1 MLNLHGFLNINKS
14 EGMTSYDV
22 IRKIKPLLPRKT
34 KIGHLGTLDPMAS
47 GVLPLAL
54 GNATR
59 VIPFIK
65 NENKTYV
72 ATMTLG
78 AVSDT
83 LDAWGQVSYTGQTR
97 FQEKDLRNILKEFT
111 GNIKQL
117 PPMYSAVHHQGQRLY
132 ELARQGI
139 SVEREEREVVVYFI
153 ELLDINKQ
161 LDLPAVKI
169 KVDCSKG
176 TYVRT
181 LCYDIG
187 QRLGTGA
194 LLSNLIRT
202 RSGDF
207 TIEQSYLLEE
217 LLHMTNI
224 QEHLLGIDYPITRM
238 PALNIESPQDIEA
251 ILNGRVIKTNTLLPD
266 GMVRVYGNEHKL
278 LALAVST
285 GNSEHSIIKPERVFK

>member
-1 MLNLHGFLNINKS
+1 LHGFLNINKP

-22 IRKIKPLLPRKT
+22 IRKIKPLLPHKT
-34 KIGHLGTLDPMAS
+34 KIGHLGTLDPMAG

-54 GNATR
+54 GSATR

-65 NENKTYV
+65 NEDKTYL
-72 ATMTLG
+72 ATVTLG

-83 LDAWGQVSYTGQTR
+83 LDAWGQVRYTDR
-97 FQEKDLRNILKEFT
+97 VSFQEKDLRSILKEFT

-139 SVEREEREVVVYFI
+139 NVNREEREVVINSI
-153 ELLDINKQ
+153 ELLDINRQ

-169 KVDCSKG
+169 RVDCSKG
-176 TYVRT
+176 TYIRT
-181 LCYDIG
+181 LCDDIG
-187 QRLGTGA
+187 RRLGTGA
-194 LLSNLIRT
+194 LLSNLVRI

-217 LLHMTNI
+217 LVDRTNI
-224 QEHLLGIDYPITRM
+224 EEYLLSIDYPISGI
-238 PALNIESPQDIEA
+238 PALSIESPQDIDA
-251 ILNGRVIKTNTLLPD
+251 ILNGRMIKTSIQLPD
-266 GMVRVYGNEHKL
+266 GMVRVYTNNHKL
-278 LALAVST
+278 LALALST
-285 GNSEHSIIKPERVFK
+285 GNNEQTLIKPERVFK

>member
-1 MLNLHGFLNINKS
+1 MHGFLNINKP

-22 IRKIKPLLPRKT
+22 IRKIKPLLPHKT
-34 KIGHLGTLDPMAS
+34 KIGHLGTLDPMAG

-54 GNATR
+54 GSATR

-65 NENKTYV
+65 NEDKTYL
-72 ATMTLG
+72 ATVTLG

-83 LDAWGQVSYTGQTR
+83 LDAWGQVRYTDR
-97 FQEKDLRNILKEFT
+97 VSFQEKDLRSILKEFT

-139 SVEREEREVVVYFI
+139 NVNREEREVVINSI
-153 ELLDINKQ
+153 ELLDINRQ

-169 KVDCSKG
+169 RVDCSKG
-176 TYVRT
+176 TYIRT
-181 LCYDIG
+181 LCDDIG
-187 QRLGTGA
+187 RRLGTGA
-194 LLSNLIRT
+194 LLSNLVRI

-217 LLHMTNI
+217 LVDRTNI
-224 QEHLLGIDYPITRM
+224 EEYLLSIDYPISGI
-238 PALNIESPQDIEA
+238 PALSIESPQDIDA
-251 ILNGRVIKTNTLLPD
+251 ILNGRMIKTSIQLPD
-266 GMVRVYGNEHKL
+266 GMVRVYTNNHKL
-278 LALAVST
+278 LALALST
-285 GNSEHSIIKPERVFK
+285 GNNEQTLIKPERVFK

>member
-1 MLNLHGFLNINKS
+1 LHGFLNVDKPDGI
-14 EGMTSYDV
+14 TSYDV
-22 IRKIKPLLPRKT
+22 IRRIKPLLPRKT
-34 KIGHLGTLDPMAS
+34 KMGHLGTLDPMAS

-59 VIPFIK
+59 IIPFIK
-65 NENKTYV
+65 NEDKSYL

-78 AVSDT
+78 AISDT
-83 LDAWGQVSYTGQTR
+83 LDAWGQISYTGQTR
-97 FQEKDLRNILKEFT
+97 YQEKDLRDILKEFN

-139 SVEREEREVVVYFI
+139 TVSREEREVAIYSI
-153 ELLDINKQ
+153 DLLDIDNK
-161 LDLPAVKI
+161 LDLPVIKI
-169 KVDCSKG
+169 RVDCSKG

-181 LCYDIG
+181 LCHDIG

-194 LLSNLIRT
+194 ILSKLIRI

-207 TIEQSYLLEE
+207 TIEQSCTLDE
-217 LLHMTNI
+217 LSHTTNI
-224 QEHLLGIDYPITRM
+224 EEHLLGIDYPITIM
-238 PALNIESPQDIEA
+238 PALSIESPDDIDA
-251 ILNGRVIKTNTLLPD
+251 ILNGRMIKTSIKLPD
-266 GMVRVYGNEHKL
+266 GIVRVYANNHQL

-285 GNSEHSIIKPERVFK
+285 GTSEQSVIKPERVFK

>member
-59 VIPFIK
+59 IIPFIK

-153 ELLDINKQ
+153 
-161 LDLPAVKI
+161 
-169 KVDCSKG
+169 
-176 TYVRT
+176 
-181 LCYDIG
+181 
-187 QRLGTGA
+187 
-194 LLSNLIRT
+194 
-202 RSGDF
+202 
-207 TIEQSYLLEE
+207 
-217 LLHMTNI
+217 
-224 QEHLLGIDYPITRM
+224 
-238 PALNIESPQDIEA
+238 
-251 ILNGRVIKTNTLLPD
+251 
-266 GMVRVYGNEHKL
+266 
-278 LALAVST
+278 
-285 GNSEHSIIKPERVFK
+285 

>member
-1 MLNLHGFLNINKS
+1 MHGFLNINKP

-22 IRKIKPLLPRKT
+22 IRKIKPLLPHKT
-34 KIGHLGTLDPMAS
+34 KIGHLGTLDPMAG

-54 GNATR
+54 GSATR

-65 NENKTYV
+65 NEDKTYL
-72 ATMTLG
+72 ATVTLG

-83 LDAWGQVSYTGQTR
+83 LDAWGQVRYTDR
-97 FQEKDLRNILKEFT
+97 VSFQEKDLRSILKEFT

-139 SVEREEREVVVYFI
+139 NVNREEREVVINSI
-153 ELLDINKQ
+153 ELLDINRQ

-169 KVDCSKG
+169 RVDCSKG
-176 TYVRT
+176 TYIRT
-181 LCYDIG
+181 LCDDIG
-187 QRLGTGA
+187 RRLGTGA
-194 LLSNLIRT
+194 LLSNLVRI

-217 LLHMTNI
+217 LVDRTNI
-224 QEHLLGIDYPITRM
+224 EEYLLSIDYPISGI
-238 PALNIESPQDIEA
+238 PALSIESPQDIDA
-251 ILNGRVIKTNTLLPD
+251 ILNGRMIKTSIQIPD
-266 GMVRVYGNEHKL
+266 GMVRVYTNNHKL
-278 LALAVST
+278 LALALST
-285 GNSEHSIIKPERVFK
+285 GNNEQTLIKPERVFK

>member
-1 MLNLHGFLNINKS
+1 MLNLHGFLNINKP

-22 IRKIKPLLPRKT
+22 IRKVKPLFPHKT

-59 VIPFIK
+59 VIPFIE
-65 NENKTYV
+65 NENKTYL
-72 ATMTLG
+72 ATMNLG

-83 LDAWGQVSYTGQTR
+83 LDAWGQISYTDQTS
-97 FQEKDLRNILKEFT
+97 FKETDLRNILKEFT

-139 SVEREEREVVVYFI
+139 SVNREEREVVIYFI
-153 ELLDINKQ
+153 ELLNINTK

-181 LCYDIG
+181 LCHDIG

-207 TIEQSYLLEE
+207 TIEQSYLLEDI
-217 LLHMTNI
+217 LHTTNI
-224 QEHLLGIDYPITRM
+224 EEHLLDIDYPITRL
-238 PALNIESPQDIEA
+238 PALSIESPQDIDA
-251 ILNGRVIKTNTLLPD
+251 ISNGRVIKTNTQLPD
-266 GMVRVYGNEHKL
+266 GMIRVYANGHKL
-278 LALAVST
+278 LALARS
-285 GNSEHSIIKPERVFK
+285 SDSLIKPERVFK

>member
-1 MLNLHGFLNINKS
+1 
-14 EGMTSYDV
+14 MTSYDV
-22 IRKIKPLLPRKT
+22 IRKVKPLLPHKT

-59 VIPFIK
+59 VIPFIE

-72 ATMTLG
+72 ATMNLG

-83 LDAWGQVSYTGQTR
+83 LDAWGQVSYTHQTS
-97 FQEKDLRNILKEFT
+97 FQETDLRNSLKEFT
-111 GNIKQL
+111 GKIKQL
-117 PPMYSAVHHQGQRLY
+117 PPMYSAVHYQGQRLY

-139 SVEREEREVVVYFI
+139 SVNREEREVVIYSI
-153 ELLDINKQ
+153 ELLDINKK

-176 TYVRT
+176 TYLRT
-181 LCYDIG
+181 LCHDIG

-194 LLSNLIRT
+194 LLSNLIRI
-202 RSGDF
+202 RSGNF

-217 LLHMTNI
+217 LIHMTNI
-224 QEHLLGIDYPITRM
+224 EEHLLGIDYPITRI
-238 PALNIESPQDIEA
+238 PALSIESPQDIDA
-251 ILNGRVIKTNTLLPD
+251 ILNGRFIKTNTQLPD
-266 GMVRVYGNEHKL
+266 GMIRVYANGHKL
-278 LALAVST
+278 LALARS
-285 GNSEHSIIKPERVFK
+285 SDSLIKPERVFK

>member
-1 MLNLHGFLNINKS
+1 MHGFLNINKP

-22 IRKIKPLLPRKT
+22 IRKVKPLLPRKT

-83 LDAWGQVSYTGQTR
+83 LDAWGQVSYTGQIR

-111 GNIKQL
+111 GNIKQF

-139 SVEREEREVVVYFI
+139 SVNREEREVVIYSI
-153 ELLDINKQ
+153 ELLNINKQ
-161 LDLPAVKI
+161 LDLPTVKI
-169 KVDCSKG
+169 RVDCSKG
-176 TYVRT
+176 TYIRT
-181 LCYDIG
+181 LCDDIG
-187 QRLGTGA
+187 QRLETGA

-217 LLHMTNI
+217 LVDGTNI
-224 QEHLLGIDYPITRM
+224 EEHLLSIDYPISGI
-238 PALNIESPQDIEA
+238 PALSIESPQDIDA
-251 ILNGRVIKTNTLLPD
+251 ILNGRIINTSTQLPD
-266 GMVRVYGNEHKL
+266 GMVRVYANGHKL
-278 LALAVST
+278 LALARS
-285 GNSEHSIIKPERVFK
+285 SDSLIKPERVFK

>member
-1 MLNLHGFLNINKS
+1 MHGFLNINKP

-72 ATMTLG
+72 ATMSLG

-97 FQEKDLRNILKEFT
+97 FQEKDLQNILKEFT

-117 PPMYSAVHHQGQRLY
+117 PPMYSAVHHEGKRLY

-139 SVEREEREVVVYFI
+139 EVSREERDVVVYSI
-153 ELLDINKQ
+153 DLLDIDNR
-161 LDLPAVKI
+161 LDIPTVKI

-176 TYVRT
+176 TYIRT
-181 LCYDIG
+181 LCHDIG

-194 LLSNLIRT
+194 LLSNLIRI
-202 RSGDF
+202 RSGEF
-207 TIEQSYLLEE
+207 TIEQSCPLEE
-217 LLHMTNI
+217 LLHTKNI
-224 QEHLLGIDYPITRM
+224 EEYLLGIDYPISRM
-238 PALNIESPQDIEA
+238 PALTIESPDEIDA
-251 ILNGRVIKTNTLLPD
+251 ILNGRIIKTNTKQPD
-266 GMVRVYGNEHKL
+266 GMLRVYADNHKL

-285 GNSEHSIIKPERVFK
+285 GNSEQSLIKPERVFK

>member
-1 MLNLHGFLNINKS
+1 LLNLHGFLNINKP

-22 IRKIKPLLPRKT
+22 IRRIKPLIPRKT

-65 NENKTYV
+65 NEDKTYL

-83 LDAWGQVSYTGQTR
+83 LDAWGQISYTGQTR
-97 FQEKDLRNILKEFT
+97 FQEQELKNILKEFT

-132 ELARQGI
+132 QLARQGI
-139 SVEREEREVVVYFI
+139 SVNREEREVVVYSI
-153 ELLDINKQ
+153 ELLDIDNK

-169 KVDCSKG
+169 RVDCSKG

-181 LCYDIG
+181 LCHDIG

-194 LLSNLIRT
+194 LLSTLIRT

-207 TIEQSYLLEE
+207 TIEQSYLLEDI
-217 LLHMTNI
+217 LHTTNI
-224 QEHLLGIDYPITRM
+224 EEHLLDIDYPITRM
-238 PALNIESPQDIEA
+238 PAFSIESPQDIDA
-251 ILNGRVIKTNTLLPD
+251 ILNGRVIKTNTQLPD
-266 GMVRVYGNEHKL
+266 GMIRVYANEHKL

-285 GNSEHSIIKPERVFK
+285 GNSEHSLIKPERVFK

>member
-1 MLNLHGFLNINKS
+1 MLNLHGFLNINKP

-97 FQEKDLRNILKEFT
+97 FQEKDLRSILKEFT
-111 GNIKQL
+111 GSIKQL

-139 SVEREEREVVVYFI
+139 SVDREEREVVVYSI
-153 ELLDINKQ
+153 ELLDINKE
-161 LDLPAVKI
+161 LALPAVKI

-181 LCYDIG
+181 LCHDIG

-194 LLSNLIRT
+194 LLSNLIRI

-224 QEHLLGIDYPITRM
+224 EEHLLSIDYPITRM
-238 PALNIESPQDIEA
+238 PAISIESPQDIDA
-251 ILNGRVIKTNTLLPD
+251 IVNGRVIKINTQLPD
-266 GMVRVYGNEHKL
+266 GMIRVYGNGHKL

-285 GNSEHSIIKPERVFK
+285 GNSEQSLIKPQRVFK

>member
-1 MLNLHGFLNINKS
+1 MHGFLNINKPG
-14 EGMTSYDV
+14 GMTSYDV

-65 NENKTYV
+65 NDNKTYL

-83 LDAWGQVSYTGQTR
+83 LDSWGQIDYTGKTMFHVKQLT
-97 FQEKDLRNILKEFT
+97 DILKEFT
-111 GNIKQL
+111 GNIKQI
-117 PPMYSAVHHQGQRLY
+117 PPMYSAVHHEGKRLY

-139 SVEREEREVVVYFI
+139 EVSREERDIVVYSI
-153 ELLDINKQ
+153 DLLDVDNR
-161 LDLPAVKI
+161 LDLPTVQI

-176 TYVRT
+176 TYIRT
-181 LCYDIG
+181 LCHDIG

-194 LLSNLIRT
+194 LLSNLIRI
-202 RSGDF
+202 RSGEF
-207 TIEQSYLLEE
+207 TIEQSCLLEE
-217 LLHMTNI
+217 LLHTNNI
-224 QEHLLGIDYPITRM
+224 EEYLLDIDYPITAI
-238 PALNIESPQDIEA
+238 PAFCIESPDQIEA
-251 ILNGRVIKTNTLLPD
+251 ILNGGVIKTNTKISD
-266 GMVRVYGNEHKL
+266 GMLRVYANNHKL

-285 GNSEHSIIKPERVFK
+285 GSGQQSLIKPERVFK

>member
-1 MLNLHGFLNINKS
+1 MHGFLNINKP

-22 IRKIKPLLPRKT
+22 IRKIKPLLPHKT
-34 KIGHLGTLDPMAS
+34 KIGHLGTLDPMAG

-54 GNATR
+54 GSATR

-65 NENKTYV
+65 NEDKTYL
-72 ATMTLG
+72 ATVTLG

-83 LDAWGQVSYTGQTR
+83 LDAWGQVRYTDR
-97 FQEKDLRNILKEFT
+97 VSFQEKDLRSILKEFT

-139 SVEREEREVVVYFI
+139 NVNREEREVVINSI
-153 ELLDINKQ
+153 ELLDINRQ
-161 LDLPAVKI
+161 LDLPAFKI
-169 KVDCSKG
+169 RVDCSKG
-176 TYVRT
+176 TYIRT
-181 LCYDIG
+181 LCDDIG

-194 LLSNLIRT
+194 LLSNLVRI

-217 LLHMTNI
+217 LVDRTNI
-224 QEHLLGIDYPITRM
+224 EEYLLSIDYPISGI
-238 PALNIESPQDIEA
+238 PALSIESPQDIDA
-251 ILNGRVIKTNTLLPD
+251 ILNGRMIKTSIQLPD
-266 GMVRVYGNEHKL
+266 GMVRVYTNNHKL
-278 LALAVST
+278 LALALST
-285 GNSEHSIIKPERVFK
+285 GNNEQTLIKPERVFK

>member
-1 MLNLHGFLNINKS
+1 LHGFLNINKP

-59 VIPFIK
+59 IIPFIK
-65 NENKTYV
+65 DENKTYL
-72 ATMTLG
+72 ATMVLG

-83 LDAWGQVSYTGQTR
+83 LDAWGEISYTDQTR
-97 FQEKDLRNILKEFT
+97 FQVEDLRDILKEFT

-139 SVEREEREVVVYFI
+139 TVNREERDVVVYAI
-153 ELLDINKQ
+153 ELLDIDNKR
-161 LDLPAVKI
+161 DLPAVKI
-169 KVDCSKG
+169 RVDCSKG

-181 LCYDIG
+181 LCHDIG

-194 LLSNLIRT
+194 LLSSLIRT
-202 RSGDF
+202 CSGNF
-207 TIEQSYLLEE
+207 TIAESYPLEEILHTTDIEGYLLS
-217 LLHMTNI
+217 
-224 QEHLLGIDYPITRM
+224 IDYPIAIM
-238 PALNIESPQDIEA
+238 PAFYIKSPEEIKA
-251 ILNGRVIKTNTLLPD
+251 ILNGRTIKTNTQLPD
-266 GMVRVYGNEHKL
+266 GIIRVYGNYSDGDKL
-278 LALAVST
+278 LALAQYTST
-285 GNSEHSIIKPERVFK
+285 NKQNLIKPERVFK

>member
-1 MLNLHGFLNINKS
+1 MHGFLNIDKPD
-14 EGMTSYDV
+14 GITSYDV
-22 IRKIKPLLPRKT
+22 IRRIKPLLPRKT
-34 KIGHLGTLDPMAS
+34 KMGHLGTLDPMAS

-59 VIPFIK
+59 IIPFIK
-65 NENKTYV
+65 NEDKTYL

-83 LDAWGQVSYTGQTR
+83 LDAWGQISYTGQTR
-97 FQEKDLRNILKEFT
+97 YQEKDLRDILKEFT

-139 SVEREEREVVVYFI
+139 TVSREEREVAIYSI
-153 ELLDINKQ
+153 DLLDIDNK

-169 KVDCSKG
+169 RVDCSKG

-181 LCYDIG
+181 LCHDIG

-194 LLSNLIRT
+194 ILSNLIRI

-207 TIEQSYLLEE
+207 TIEQSCTLEE
-217 LLHMTNI
+217 LLHTTNI
-224 QEHLLGIDYPITRM
+224 EEHLLGIDYPITIM
-238 PALNIESPQDIEA
+238 PALSIESPDDIDA
-251 ILNGRVIKTNTLLPD
+251 ILNGRMIKTSTKLPD
-266 GMVRVYGNEHKL
+266 GIVRVYANNHQL

-285 GNSEHSIIKPERVFK
+285 GNSEQSVIKPERVFK

>member
-1 MLNLHGFLNINKS
+1 MHGFLNINKP

-22 IRKIKPLLPRKT
+22 IRKIKPLLPHKT
-34 KIGHLGTLDPMAS
+34 KIGHLGTLDPMAG

-54 GNATR
+54 GSATR

-65 NENKTYV
+65 NEDKTYL
-72 ATMTLG
+72 ATVTLG

-83 LDAWGQVSYTGQTR
+83 LDAWGQVRYTDR
-97 FQEKDLRNILKEFT
+97 VSFQEKDLRSILKEFT

-139 SVEREEREVVVYFI
+139 NVNREEREVVINSI
-153 ELLDINKQ
+153 ELLDINRQ

-169 KVDCSKG
+169 RVDCSKG
-176 TYVRT
+176 TYIRT
-181 LCYDIG
+181 LCDDIG
-187 QRLGTGA
+187 RRLGTGA
-194 LLSNLIRT
+194 LLSNLVRI

-217 LLHMTNI
+217 LVDGTNI
-224 QEHLLGIDYPITRM
+224 EEHLLSIDYPISGI
-238 PALNIESPQDIEA
+238 PALSIESPQDIDA
-251 ILNGRVIKTNTLLPD
+251 ILNGRMIKTSIQLPD
-266 GMVRVYGNEHKL
+266 GMVRVYTNNHKL
-278 LALAVST
+278 LALALST
-285 GNSEHSIIKPERVFK
+285 GNNEQTLIKPERVFK

>member
-1 MLNLHGFLNINKS
+1 MHGFLNVDKPDGI
-14 EGMTSYDV
+14 TSYDV
-22 IRKIKPLLPRKT
+22 IRRIKPLLPRKT
-34 KIGHLGTLDPMAS
+34 KMGHLGTLDPMAS

-59 VIPFIK
+59 IIPFIK
-65 NENKTYV
+65 NEDKTYL

-83 LDAWGQVSYTGQTR
+83 LDAWGQISYTGQTR
-97 FQEKDLRNILKEFT
+97 YQEKDLRDILKEFT

-139 SVEREEREVVVYFI
+139 TVSREEREVAIYSI
-153 ELLDINKQ
+153 DLLDIDNK

-169 KVDCSKG
+169 RVDCSKG

-181 LCYDIG
+181 LCHDIG

-194 LLSNLIRT
+194 ILSNLIRI

-207 TIEQSYLLEE
+207 TIEQSCTLEE
-217 LLHMTNI
+217 LLHTTNI
-224 QEHLLGIDYPITRM
+224 EEHLLGIDYPITIM
-238 PALNIESPQDIEA
+238 PALSIESPDDIDA
-251 ILNGRVIKTNTLLPD
+251 ILNGRMIKTSTKLPD
-266 GMVRVYGNEHKL
+266 GIVRVYANNHQL

-285 GNSEHSIIKPERVFK
+285 GNSEQSVIKPERVFK